1 MTTRG
6 YTVESTGD
14 RALFI
19 KCLMEYN
26 EYPERRAE
34 IVARIERQFE
44 RTIGIM
50 VIDSSGFTRIVHE
63 TGIIP
68 FLANL
73 ERIARLIIPCIQ
85 RHGGRLLK
93 READNLFAVFPNATS
108 ALAAAIEAC
117 THVEIANEP
126 LPASSEMHVSIGLGY
141 GQVLIVG
148 EDDLFG
154 DEMNLTCK
162 LGEDLA
168 KRNEILLT
176 TAAHANL
183 TDPPC
188 QFERLTFTVSGLAL
202 DAFRAL
208 HDSMWKAGGRW

>member
-1 MTTRG
+1 MTTEDDTLDR
-6 YTVESTGD
+6 TGD
-14 RALFI
+14 RALFTR
-19 KCLMEYN
+19 CLMEYN
-26 EYPERRAE
+26 EYPERRSE
-34 IVARIERQFE
+34 IVTRIEERFQ

-50 VIDSSGFTRIVHE
+50 VIDSFGFTRIVHK

-73 ERIARLIIPCIQ
+73 ERIARLIIPCVR
-85 RHGGRLLK
+85 RHGGKLLK
-93 READNLFAVFPNATS
+93 READNLFAVFPDATL
-108 ALAAAIEAC
+108 ALKAAIESC
-117 THVEIANEP
+117 QHVEIANEP
-126 LPASSEMHVSIGLGY
+126 LPVSSEMHISIGLGY
-141 GQVLIVG
+141 GEVLMVG
-148 EDDLFG
+148 DQDVFG

-176 TAAHANL
+176 TTAHANL

-188 QFERLTFTVSGLAL
+188 QFEQLTFTVSGLAL

-208 HDSMWKAGGRW
+208 HDSTGSQRG